1 MTGGMRIQRALARAG
16 IASRRK
22 AEALVQAGRVRV
34 NDAVAQIGQTVDPE
48 HDRLTIDGKAIDIA
62 PRAAIWFALNKPAG
76 TMTTRRDPRGRPTVF
91 EYLPDVPGL
100 TYVGRLDLDTE
111 GLLLLTTDGTAAH
124 VLTHPS
130 REVERVYE
138 ATVTGDAP
146 AAAERALS
154 GVTLED
160 GPGSLVSARARR
172 GEGRENWIFEV
183 VLTEGRKREV
193 RRLCK
198 GLGLYVQQLRRTRFG
213 PIRLGDLTPGGYR
226 ELSAKEVAEIRRLV
240 EGAGPEVEGMEGG
253 KAN

>member
-22 AEALVQAGRVRV
+22 AEALVEAGRVRV

-48 HDRLTIDGKAIDIA
+48 HDRLTIDGEAIDIA
-62 PRAAIWFALNKPAG
+62 PREAIWFVLNKPVG
-76 TMTTRRDPRGRPTVF
+76 TMTTRRDPRGRPTIF

-124 VLTHPS
+124 ALTHPS

-146 AAAERALS
+146 AAAERAMK

-160 GPGSLVSARARR
+160 GPVSLVSARARR
-172 GEGRENWIFEV
+172 GEGGKTGVGGGRDNWIFEV

-198 GLGLYVQQLRRTRFG
+198 ALGLYVQRLRRTRFG
-213 PIRLGDLTPGGYR
+213 PIRLGDLAPGSYR
-226 ELSAKEVAEIRRLV
+226 ELSSREESAIQRLV
-240 EGAGPEVEGMEGG
+240 QGSGTQG
-253 KAN
+253 

>member
-34 NDAVAQIGQTVDPE
+34 NDAVAKIGQTVDPA
-48 HDRLTIDGKAIDIA
+48 HDRLTIDGEAIDIA
-62 PRAAIWFALNKPAG
+62 PREAVWFVLNKPAG
-76 TMTTRRDPRGRPTVF
+76 TMTTRHDPRGRPTIF
-91 EYLPDVPGL
+91 EYVPDVPGL

-124 VLTHPS
+124 ALTHPS

-146 AAAERALS
+146 SAAERAMK

-160 GPGSLVSARARR
+160 GPVSLVSARVRR
-172 GEGRENWIFEV
+172 ADGGGGAGGGRDIWIFEV

-198 GLGLYVQQLRRTRFG
+198 ALGLYVQRLRRTKFG
-213 PIRLGDLTPGGYR
+213 PISLGDLALGSYR
-226 ELSAKEVAEIRRLV
+226 ELSPREQSAVQRLV
-240 EGAGPEVEGMEGG
+240 RGSGTQG
-253 KAN
+253 

>member
-48 HDRLTIDGKAIDIA
+48 HDRLTIDGETIDIA
-62 PRAAIWFALNKPAG
+62 PRAAIWFVLNKPAG
-76 TMTTRRDPRGRPTVF
+76 TMTTRRDPQGRPTIF

-111 GLLLLTTDGTAAH
+111 GLLLLTTDGSAAH
-124 VLTHPS
+124 ALTHPS

-146 AAAERALS
+146 AAAERAMK
-154 GVTLED
+154 GVILED
-160 GPGSLVSARARR
+160 GPVSLVSARARST
-172 GEGRENWIFEV
+172 EGRENWIFEV

-198 GLGLYVQQLRRTRFG
+198 ALGLYVQRLRRTRFG
-213 PIRLGDLTPGGYR
+213 PISLGDLPPGSYR
-226 ELSAKEVAEIRRLV
+226 ALSPREQSALQHLV
-240 EGAGPEVEGMEGG
+240 QGSGTED
-253 KAN
+253 